1 MSLVARTDAADDA
14 SMLRLCILLLRVC
27 LVVVVLVVGL
37 FQATIVPV
45 LSLEISRESGA
56 MSARS
61 VYPAFG
67 ILCWLCLVVA
77 VVCVWVLLSRVRPGT
92 VFSASSVRWVERIVV
107 AAAVPTA
114 ASVLLSVYVYLVV
127 EPPLD
132 APGLVAMAL
141 GGLGVT
147 GALTLGAVV
156 LRAVLRDAT
165 ALVARR
171 PVSDPPVPA

>member
-1 MSLVARTDAADDA
+1 
-14 SMLRLCILLLRVC
+14 MLRVCILLLRIC
-27 LVVVVLVVGL
+27 LVAVVLVVGL
-37 FQATIVPV
+37 LQVTIVPV
-45 LSLEISRESGA
+45 LGLEISRESGA
-56 MSARS
+56 LSARF

-67 ILCWLCLVVA
+67 ILCWLSLVVA
-77 VVCVWVLLSRVRPGT
+77 VVCVWVLLGRVRPGT
-92 VFSASSVRWVERIVV
+92 VFSASSVRWVERIIV
-107 AAAVPTA
+107 AASVPTA
-114 ASVLLSVYVYLVV
+114 ACFLLAVYVYLVV
-127 EPPLD
+127 EPPSD